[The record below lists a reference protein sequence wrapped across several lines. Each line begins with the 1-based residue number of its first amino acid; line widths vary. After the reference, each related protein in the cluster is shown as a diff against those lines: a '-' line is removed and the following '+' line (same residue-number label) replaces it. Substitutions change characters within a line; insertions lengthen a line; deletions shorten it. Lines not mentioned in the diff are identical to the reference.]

1 MNLLDGVGFIG
12 MAMGLFAVSEIL
24 VNIEEPMQQVF
35 TNAKLGFMSLFPNLQ
50 DWKDSFGALWRGS
63 VLGFFIGMLPGAGA
77 THLLRSWPTPWRRS

>member
-12 MAMGLFAVSEIL
+12 MAVGLFAVSEIL

-35 TNAKLGFMSLFPNLQ
+35 SDAKLGFMSLFPNLQ

-63 VLGFFIGMLPGAGA
+63 VLGFFIGTLPGSGA
-77 THLLRSWPTPWRRS
+77 TSARSSPTPWRRR